1 MKRLLLTL
9 LPCLLLATGAIR
21 AQETAAAPKPPEE
34 ATEEVGVLATS
45 MGTMVI
51 RFHEKDA
58 PQTVANFKKLVREGF
73 YNGKKFYRVVA
84 GHVIQTGD
92 NEDDNNRIR
101 VKGEFNSHPFVVG
114 TVGLARDVDPDSG
127 GTEVFI
133 CLAPRPHLDGK
144 YAAFGELIEGR
155 DVLEKIG
162 AVAVNEKWIESGG
175 NKVAFHEPK
184 TPVVIEKATIE
195 KRPVSAKPQV

>member
-1 MKRLLLTL
+1 
-9 LPCLLLATGAIR
+9 
-21 AQETAAAPKPPEE
+21 
-34 ATEEVGVLATS
+34 

-51 RFHEKDA
+51 RFD
-58 PQTVANFKKLVREGF
+58 
-73 YNGKKFYRVVA
+73 NGRP
-84 GHVIQTGD
+84 
-92 NEDDNNRIR
+92 R

-195 KRPVSAKPQV
+195 KRPVPVKPQA